1 MSQNPLFMTEYQ
13 GRYYPPSGAYPPVY
27 PPSGAYPQSGY
38 PKQVP
43 PPPPPPS
50 FLANKPPLLATPF
63 NQPKPAVQES
73 SELLPLSVTLGNK
86 PFPIKTQPK
95 ETGPVSPP
103 YLGPRDESFK
113 NMIKKL
119 LKMGKL
125 VDKYI
130 DCLVNDK
137 NMEIYK
143 SVFTHS
149 SVDEKNN
156 YEFLETLGDV
166 TVNKITVWYLSRR
179 FEHLRT
185 PGVLSKLKNY
195 LTSKKGLFSITE
207 SLNKEGINFWEF
219 ISASQEIRDTKKKP
233 LLEDVFEAFIGATE
247 NIIDTNIR
255 RGAGYEICYC
265 IVESILDKVEI
276 SLKYEDVFDA
286 KSRLK
291 ETFDYFKDYLGQP
304 LYEAKRDGEYSHVT
318 LYSVIGGTGAGKNI
332 MGGARRVIGTGKSG
346 LQADAEQYAAK
357 EGLENLKNKGYVR
370 PVSEKFSFLL

>member
-1 MSQNPLFMTEYQ
+1 MSQRPNIPMPSGSYIQ
-13 GRYYPPSGAYPPVY
+13 GFPPAGYPPSGY
-27 PPSGAYPQSGY
+27 PPSGYTAPAGY
-38 PKQVP
+38 PKPVP
-43 PPPPPPS
+43 PPPPPP
-50 FLANKPPLLATPF
+50 FLANKPPLLATNINP
-63 NQPKPAVQES
+63 PKMGVQTDIQV
-73 SELLPLSVTLGNK
+73 P
-86 PFPIKTQPK
+86 PP
-95 ETGPVSPP
+95 PP

-113 NMIKKL
+113 EMIKKL

-130 DCLVNDK
+130 DCLVDDK

-143 SVFTHS
+143 TVFTHS
-149 SVDEKNN
+149 SVDDKNN

-207 SLNKEGINFWEF
+207 SLNTQGINFWEF
-219 ISASQEIRDTKKKP
+219 ISASQEIRSTKKKP

-247 NIIDTNIR
+247 NIIDSNIR

-265 IVESILDKVEI
+265 IVESLLDKIEI
-276 SLKYEDVFDA
+276 SLKYEDLIDA

-291 ETFDYFKDYLGQP
+291 ETFDYFKQLGQ
-304 LYEAKRDGEYSHVT
+304 LVYEAKREGEYSNVT
-318 LYSVIGGTGAGKNI
+318 VYSVVGGT
-332 MGGARRVIGTGKSG
+332 GTGKSVTGGVRRALGRGRSG
-346 LQADAEQYAAK
+346 LQVDAEQNAAK
-357 EGLENLKNKGYVR
+357 EALDTLKRDGLIR
-370 PVSEKFSFLL
+370 PVSDKFNFLL